1 MSLDP
6 PAPPSPPPSTS
17 KRSPSLL
24 SADLEAAA
32 AGVSKKVSES
42 ELMSSYSTRGFTA
55 GALGSNAS
63 GASGA
68 ESRPCLDGFGRLCFE
83 DEAEDEEAGDLACCR
98 PSLLVKPAAE
108 GWNSASDFLL
118 VPWWRSDPGI
128 TYLSAQPRPPLL
140 LSLSPTRE
148 PSLCSRCIQN
158 SSPAKC
164 SSSSMRFSFETK
176 KTKT

>member
-1 MSLDP
+1 M
-6 PAPPSPPPSTS
+6 
-17 KRSPSLL
+17 
-24 SADLEAAA
+24 
-32 AGVSKKVSES
+32 SKKVSES

-55 GALGSNAS
+55 GALGSDAS

-83 DEAEDEEAGDLACCR
+83 VEAEDDEAGGLACCR

-128 TYLSAQPRPPLL
+128 TYLSPATAPSPS
-140 LSLSPTRE
+140 LSLPHG

-158 SSPAKC
+158 SSPAKW
-164 SSSSMRFSFETK
+164 SSMRFSFETK
-176 KTKT
+176 K